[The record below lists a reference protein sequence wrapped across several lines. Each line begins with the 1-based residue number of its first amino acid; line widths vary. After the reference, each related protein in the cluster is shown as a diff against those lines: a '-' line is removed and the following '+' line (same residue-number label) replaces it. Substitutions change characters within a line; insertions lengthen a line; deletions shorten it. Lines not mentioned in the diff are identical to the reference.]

1 MDLKEILNSDSDHK
15 SFPLD
20 SIQQKETNNQEP
32 LVGVA
37 TIPSP
42 ILSASSLSPPS
53 KASGLSTSTS
63 SSLASSPISL
73 SRSPGASLTQYSS
86 ATTTT
91 SGSCTQSIPTIKFL
105 IAEVSRPI
113 GPHKG
118 SPLISPPITGT
129 MESYT
134 YNMSEGYL
142 KRFSCS
148 TCRKRFARKSDLVR
162 HERIHSGDRP
172 NKCHICNKAF
182 IQRSALTVHSRVHTG
197 EKPHKCDICAK
208 SFSDSSSLAR
218 HRRIHTGSRPYV
230 CHFPGCEKTF
240 TRRTT
245 LTRHKATHGGEWT
258 EILQIDTRPLAI
270 ARPGNRN
277 APESTVP
284 RTNPLPPP
292 PPPPLP
298 PPFQFSNNSAFSSP
312 STHWKTAPLS
322 VLVSRP

>member
-1 MDLKEILNSDSDHK
+1 M
-15 SFPLD
+15 
-20 SIQQKETNNQEP
+20 
-32 LVGVA
+32 A
-37 TIPSP
+37 SP
-42 ILSASSLSPPS
+42 VLSASSSSPPT
-53 KASGLSTSTS
+53 KAPGLTNSPS

-73 SRSPGASLTQYSS
+73 SRSPGAPVAQCSS

-91 SGSCTQSIPTIKFL
+91 TASGSCTQSIPTIKFL

-113 GPHKG
+113 GPYKG

-197 EKPHKCDICAK
+197 EKPHKCDICTK

-230 CHFPGCEKTF
+230 CRFPGCEKTF

-270 ARPGNRN
+270 ARPGNQN
-277 APESTVP
+277 ALESAVP
-284 RTNPLPPP
+284 RSHPLPPAP
-292 PPPPLP
+292 AAAPAPAPAP
-298 PPFQFSNNSAFSSP
+298 PPFQFPTTTSALNGLGS
-312 STHWKTAPLS
+312 HWRTPPLS
-322 VLVSRP
+322 AVVSRP